1 MLLTVVGGGGPF
13 CEYDVVRNPWNAT
26 SDTPTITGL
35 PPYVT
40 LLAWMEEVQNDILQL
55 KEDIA
60 DSFHSKLTG
69 ELDAREKGGLGFL
82 VGNEIMK
89 KLKSLAGHIS
99 GMSNLADTPMTEPE
113 FDTADSKYV
122 LDEAAEI
129 KIWIGEM
136 NIHTPHRRARVVTE
150 GY

>member
-40 LLAWMEEVQNDILQL
+40 LLAQMEEIQNDILRL
-55 KEDIA
+55 KEDIT
-60 DSFHSKLTG
+60 DSFCSKLTG
-69 ELDAREKGGLGFL
+69 ELDAREIGKSGFL
-82 VGNEIMK
+82 KGNERMK

-99 GMSNLADTPMTEPE
+99 GMSNLVDTPMIEPE
-113 FDTADSKYV
+113 FDTSDGKYV

-129 KIWIGEM
+129 KIPIGES
-136 NIHTPHRRARVVTE
+136 NICTPH
-150 GY
+150 